1 MIRNIYLNL
10 NGGVKMI
17 IKTTEA
23 NGHIIATANTDSI
36 V

>member
-1 MIRNIYLNL
+1 
-10 NGGVKMI
+10 MI

>member
-1 MIRNIYLNL
+1 
-10 NGGVKMI
+10 MI

-36 V
+36 VLTGAKCIGYYYDD